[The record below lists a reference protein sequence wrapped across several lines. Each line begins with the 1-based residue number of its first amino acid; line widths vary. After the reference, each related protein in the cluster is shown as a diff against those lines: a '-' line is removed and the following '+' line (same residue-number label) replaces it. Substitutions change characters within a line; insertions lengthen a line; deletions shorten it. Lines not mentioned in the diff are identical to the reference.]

1 MSRATPVPVT
11 RIDLMCKKLA
21 ADPWPT
27 LSTLR
32 EQGPILWHEVHQR
45 WLVTSDREARQVL
58 LDYERFTVQGTVV
71 EDLFGADAFISV
83 DDRSRHNTLRDI
95 WANAFRPQALKA
107 LRKNIATILDQ
118 LLDPVADKLRACE
131 AVDLSDTLCRP
142 LPTLVI
148 ALMMGVPEERLA
160 DVVRWSDAMAG
171 GGPAYL
177 DDAVREAAIR
187 ARDEAKTSLADFLKE
202 LIVLRRQQPT
212 DDLIGAMVKAD
223 VAQSLS
229 DDALVQNLR
238 QLLFAGN
245 ETTARWLSHIFLTY
259 GEQRDVQ
266 REISANRTLI
276 TAANEEVMRW
286 QGVVG
291 TLPRRVC
298 GGPIE
303 IAGVELT
310 DGDHITCLTGCAN
323 RDPER
328 FEAPDQFNIHR
339 TPQPHLG
346 FGIGLHNCLGAALAR
361 LEVEMAVNALL
372 DRVHDFHIAAPYHY
386 TAIPVRGPLPVT
398 IALDNS

>member
-1 MSRATPVPVT
+1 MSTPPVPST
-11 RIDLMCKKLA
+11 RIDLMCEKLA
-21 ADPWPT
+21 ADPWPA
-27 LSTLR
+27 LAALR
-32 EQGPILWHEVHQR
+32 DQGPILWHEVHQR

-58 LDYERFTVQGTVV
+58 LDFERFTVQGTVV
-71 EDLFGADAFISV
+71 EDLFGADAFISM
-83 DDRSRHNTLRDI
+83 DDRSRHNALRDI
-95 WANAFRPQALKA
+95 WANAFRPQALKQ
-107 LRKNIATILDQ
+107 LRQNITAILDQ
-118 LLDPVADKLRACE
+118 LLDPVAEKLNDGE
-131 AVDLSDTLCRP
+131 TVDLSDTLCRP

-148 ALMMGVPEERLA
+148 ALMMGVPEEQLA

-187 ARDEAKTSLADFLKE
+187 AREEAKTSLADFLKA
-202 LIVLRRQQPT
+202 LIVRRRQQPT

-223 VAQSLS
+223 IAQTLG

-245 ETTARWLSHIFLTY
+245 ETTARWLGHVFLTY
-259 GEQRDVQ
+259 AEQHEVQ
-266 REISANRTLI
+266 RELFADRALVA
-276 TAANEEVMRW
+276 AANEEVMRW

-291 TLPRRVC
+291 TLPRRVR
-298 GGPIE
+298 GGSIE
-303 IAGVELT
+303 IAGVQLA

-323 RDPER
+323 RDPAR
-328 FEAPDQFNIHR
+328 FDAPDHFDIHR
-339 TPQPHLG
+339 SPQPHLG

-372 DRVHDFHIAAPYHY
+372 DRVTEFHIAAPYHY

-398 IALDNS
+398 IALDTD